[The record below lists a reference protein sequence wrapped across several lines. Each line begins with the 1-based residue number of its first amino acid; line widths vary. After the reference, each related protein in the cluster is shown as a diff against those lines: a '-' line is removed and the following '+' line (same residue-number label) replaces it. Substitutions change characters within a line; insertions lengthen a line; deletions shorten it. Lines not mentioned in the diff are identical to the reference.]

1 MMADKTLE
9 IIRIKRIIET
19 ATQLRFWDE
28 VAHWRAELKKL
39 EEENKES

>member
-9 IIRIKRIIET
+9 IIRVKRLIER
-19 ATQLRFWDE
+19 AIQLKFWDE

-39 EEENKES
+39 EAENKES